1 MTVLSRVNC
10 AENAVNIPIKQINE
24 SEKNEWKESSELFIY
39 TTDNRSVAVLYIC
52 FTFGRWFSCPAHNSI
67 ASACVASAACP
78 TSKVCVQCVFLR
90 VEVCAFV
97 CVCVVPCIIK
107 RCASWCCIRRE
118 ETSSESEEYCAC
130 VDRVVKSQL
139 AAGRPCRSLPMPPT
153 QPTMSH
159 QQNVAN
165 IVRVC
170 LELIYTQH
178 RPSVYIYI
186 YIVLYTQPD
195 LCCCICCEFTNPKN
209 TQRESSQLSVFSA
222 GFLFIF
228 PGN

>member
-1 MTVLSRVNC
+1 MNKTKEKRVANY
-10 AENAVNIPIKQINE
+10 
-24 SEKNEWKESSELFIY
+24 IY
-39 TTDNRSVAVLYIC
+39 IYNRSVAVLYIC
-52 FTFGRWFSCPAHNSI
+52 CTFGRWFSCPTHNSI

-90 VEVCAFV
+90 VEVCA

-107 RCASWCCIRRE
+107 RCASWRCIRRE

-178 RPSVYIYI
+178 RPSVYIHI
-186 YIVLYTQPD
+186 Y
-195 LCCCICCEFTNPKN
+195 
-209 TQRESSQLSVFSA
+209 SA
-222 GFLFIF
+222 IYSAWSLLLHLLRVH
-228 PGN
+228 